1 MGLVARQHVLLPS
14 ISMKMSR
21 IISKRQTSFLIL
33 VTSKPLDYATW
44 DMMEEIVDKN
54 VKQSEDIGGL
64 SAAISGA

>member
-1 MGLVARQHVLLPS
+1 
-14 ISMKMSR
+14 MKMSR